1 MCQHV
6 GLIEDVVND
15 FVNNG
20 QMFTAHNVTAEVRR
34 RTKDRVA
41 HDDVKRDVHRMFN
54 DGQMFSYNRS
64 LASLPNVN
72 PQPWVYHPL
81 TADVSTYDGKPSVA
95 ATVATPVFTMPTPVA
110 TPSNSMDSTHK
121 LDTTDRL
128 CVPAKLVRQAGFAAG
143 HIVNVLAMLND
154 KVLVLTSAGNAAKI
168 AASNAVDHITNY
180 VVDSYDNIR
189 ITRGAIQK
197 GHLSGTEFEIEGDSE
212 KITVRESS

>member
-41 HDDVKRDVHRMFN
+41 HDDVKRDVHKMFN
-54 DGQMFSYNRS
+54 DGAMFSYNRS
-64 LASLPNVN
+64 LASLQNVN

-81 TADVSTYDGKPSVA
+81 TADVSLYDGKPSVA
-95 ATVATPVFTMPTPVA
+95 ATVAMPVLPPIMA
-110 TPSNSMDSTHK
+110 QPSNSISTDDNYK

-128 CVPAKLVRQAGFAAG
+128 CVPAKLVRQVGLVSGQVA
-143 HIVNVLAMLND
+143 ILSAMLND
-154 KVLVLTSAGNAAKI
+154 KELVLTTAANAAKMG
-168 AASNAVDHITNY
+168 ASADLITSY
-180 VVDSYDNIR
+180 VVDTYDNIR
-189 ITRGAIQK
+189 ITRGALQK

-212 KITVRESS
+212 KITVREPK

>member
-41 HDDVKRDVHRMFN
+41 HDDVKRDVHKMFN
-54 DGQMFSYNRS
+54 DGAMFSYNRS
-64 LASLPNVN
+64 LASLQNVN
-72 PQPWVYHPL
+72 PQPWIYHPL
-81 TADVSTYDGKPSVA
+81 NSDASQYDGKPSVA
-95 ATVATPVFTMPTPVA
+95 ATVATPVLPVPTP
-110 TPSNSMDSTHK
+110 NSISTNGDETYK

-128 CVPAKLVRQAGFAAG
+128 CIPAKLVRQAGLAAG
-143 HIVNVLAMLND
+143 QVVIVLAMLND
-154 KVLVLTSAGNAAKI
+154 KELVLTGAGNAAKI
-168 AASNAVDHITNY
+168 ASSNAVDLITSY

-189 ITRGAIQK
+189 ITRGALQK
-197 GHLSGTEFEIEGDSE
+197 GHLSGTEFEIEGDGD
-212 KITVRESS
+212 KITVRESK

>member
-41 HDDVKRDVHRMFN
+41 HNDVKGDVHRMFN
-54 DGQMFSYNRS
+54 DGSMFSYNRS
-64 LASLPNVN
+64 LASLSGVN

-81 TADVSTYDGKPSVA
+81 TADVSIYDGRPS
-95 ATVATPVFTMPTPVA
+95 VATPVLPVA
-110 TPSNSMDSTHK
+110 NSLDSTYK

-128 CVPAKLVRQAGFAAG
+128 CIPAKLVRQIGLCAGDT
-143 HIVNVLAMLND
+143 VYV
-154 KVLVLTSAGNAAKI
+154 
-168 AASNAVDHITNY
+168 ASNNKELILTGAGDEDPSMVHITDY
-180 VVDSYDNIR
+180 MVDSYDNIR
-189 ITRGAIQK
+189 ITRNALQK
-197 GHLSGTEFEIEGDSE
+197 GHLNGTEFEIEGDDK
-212 KITVRESS
+212 KITVRESK